1 MAATTSMTARRIMN
15 KAIDHQSMRGKISF
29 TKTFQRIEQL
39 EDEIYA
45 LTKPEKSL
53 DSEGNEV
60 LIHARPDSATV
71 AALKVLL
78 DSNWRKVNKLLPD
91 FKAASPEGVGI
102 IPDLSKLT
110 DNQLKALVNGESI
123 NNTWK
128 VAVVGMK
135 HDV

>member
-1 MAATTSMTARRIMN
+1 MN
-15 KAIDHQSMRGKISF
+15 KAIDHQSMREKISF
-29 TKTFQRIEQL
+29 TKTLLRIEQL
-39 EDEIYA
+39 EAEIYA
-45 LTKPEKSL
+45 LTKPEKGL
-53 DSEGNEV
+53 DSGGHKI
-60 LIHARPDSATV
+60 LIPARPDSATV

-102 IPDLSKLT
+102 IPDLSKFT
-110 DNQLKALVNGESI
+110 DNQLKALANGESV

-128 VAVVGMK
+128 VTVVGMT